1 MMKKITKLVTLLL
14 ALAMVF
20 SLAACS
26 SGKGKDKAD
35 GSADIAA
42 LIATEPNSADEAAKL
57 YQQLMQKEND
67 ILAANS
73 DLWNKVF
80 LSANKNSTMI
90 EDGTNYG
97 DFLLA
102 TIESAKDGFSADE
115 LKTLKA
121 GAEQIKEIEGKL
133 TILEQKYPGCG
144 TTPGT
149 GDSVSA
155 EEAGMTASGSDLMKF
170 PSFQGK
176 DLDGNDVDSSKLFAG
191 NSVTVVNFWFTTC
204 NPCVGELADLEA
216 LNKDLA
222 AKGGAVVGINSFTL
236 DGDKTAIAEAKDILA
251 KKGVTYS
258 NLWFASDSE
267 AGKFTAGLYSFP
279 TTLST
284 RTATSS
290 ASRSSARS
298 PHPIRQRSSTSSSI
312 RRSQAANNGPR
323 QHPPRRTLLTEGAPG
338 RIFAVCQSLT
348 SSSRC
353 SCSSATLPPLM
364 TKQTLSP
371 LCTGSCPRSAAAMPM
386 ADDGSH
392 SSLPSRSSSFMPR
405 RISASATGAKPS
417 VFAATYGK
425 HTSPG
430 ICATSASA
438 TERFCSTCTG
448 WPARRLS
455 V

>member
-1 MMKKITKLVTLLL
+1 MMKTKKMTKLVTLLL
-14 ALAMVF
+14 ALTLVF

-26 SGKGKDKAD
+26 SGKGKDKAN
-35 GSADIAA
+35 GSADIAT
-42 LIATEPNSADEAAKL
+42 LIATEPSSADEAAKL

-80 LSANKNSTMI
+80 LSANKNNPMI

-176 DLDGNDVDSSKLFAG
+176 DLDGNDVDSS
-191 NSVTVVNFWFTTC
+191 TVVNFWFTTC

-279 TTLST
+279 TTYVVDKNGNIVGE
-284 RTATSS
+284 
-290 ASRSSARS
+290 
-298 PHPIRQRSSTSSSI
+298 PIVGAITEKN
-312 RRSQAANNGPR
+312 QAE
-323 QHPPRRTLLTEGAPG
+323 TL
-338 RIFAVCQSLT
+338 QSLIDQ
-348 SSSRC
+348 
-353 SCSSATLPPLM
+353 AI
-364 TKQTLSP
+364 
-371 LCTGSCPRSAAAMPM
+371 AADA
-386 ADDGSH
+386 G
-392 SSLPSRSSSFMPR
+392 
-405 RISASATGAKPS
+405 
-417 VFAATYGK
+417 
-425 HTSPG
+425 
-430 ICATSASA
+430 
-438 TERFCSTCTG
+438 
-448 WPARRLS
+448 
-455 V
+455 

>member
-1 MMKKITKLVTLLL
+1 MKTKKMTKLVTLLL

-35 GSADIAA
+35 GSTDIAA

-144 TTPGT
+144 
-149 GDSVSA
+149 
-155 EEAGMTASGSDLMKF
+155 
-170 PSFQGK
+170 
-176 DLDGNDVDSSKLFAG
+176 
-191 NSVTVVNFWFTTC
+191 
-204 NPCVGELADLEA
+204 GELADLEA

-279 TTLST
+279 TTYVVDKNGNIVGQPIVGAI
-284 RTATSS
+284 TAPDQAKKLNELIDQALASS
-290 ASRSSARS
+290 
-298 PHPIRQRSSTSSSI
+298 
-312 RRSQAANNGPR
+312 
-323 QHPPRRTLLTEGAPG
+323 
-338 RIFAVCQSLT
+338 
-348 SSSRC
+348 
-353 SCSSATLPPLM
+353 
-364 TKQTLSP
+364 K
-371 LCTGSCPRSAAAMPM
+371 
-386 ADDGSH
+386 
-392 SSLPSRSSSFMPR
+392 
-405 RISASATGAKPS
+405 
-417 VFAATYGK
+417 
-425 HTSPG
+425 
-430 ICATSASA
+430 
-438 TERFCSTCTG
+438 
-448 WPARRLS
+448 
-455 V
+455 

>member
-1 MMKKITKLVTLLL
+1 MMKKITKFVTLLL

-26 SGKGKDKAD
+26 SGKDKDKAD
-35 GSADIAA
+35 GSADIAT
-42 LIATEPNSADEAAKL
+42 LIATEPNSADEASKL

-144 TTPGT
+144 TAPGA

-191 NSVTVVNFWFTTC
+191 NS
-204 NPCVGELADLEA
+204 
-216 LNKDLA
+216 
-222 AKGGAVVGINSFTL
+222 SFTL

-279 TTLST
+279 TTYVVDKNGNIVGQPIVGGI
-284 RTATSS
+284 TAPDQAKKLNELIDQALASS
-290 ASRSSARS
+290 
-298 PHPIRQRSSTSSSI
+298 
-312 RRSQAANNGPR
+312 
-323 QHPPRRTLLTEGAPG
+323 
-338 RIFAVCQSLT
+338 
-348 SSSRC
+348 
-353 SCSSATLPPLM
+353 
-364 TKQTLSP
+364 K
-371 LCTGSCPRSAAAMPM
+371 
-386 ADDGSH
+386 
-392 SSLPSRSSSFMPR
+392 
-405 RISASATGAKPS
+405 
-417 VFAATYGK
+417 
-425 HTSPG
+425 
-430 ICATSASA
+430 
-438 TERFCSTCTG
+438 
-448 WPARRLS
+448 
-455 V
+455 

>member
-35 GSADIAA
+35 GSTDIAT

-176 DLDGNDVDSSKLFAG
+176 DLNGNDVDSSKLFAG

-267 AGKFTAGLYSFP
+267 AGKFTAGRRRQERQHRRP
-279 TTLST
+279 ADRRRDHRT
-284 RTATSS
+284 RSGKEAQRAHRSGARKQQITA
-290 ASRSSARS
+290 RD
-298 PHPIRQRSSTSSSI
+298 SI
-312 RRSQAANNGPR
+312 R
-323 QHPPRRTLLTEGAPG
+323 LDAP
-338 RIFAVCQSLT
+338 F
-348 SSSRC
+348 
-353 SCSSATLPPLM
+353 
-364 TKQTLSP
+364 
-371 LCTGSCPRSAAAMPM
+371 
-386 ADDGSH
+386 
-392 SSLPSRSSSFMPR
+392 
-405 RISASATGAKPS
+405 
-417 VFAATYGK
+417 
-425 HTSPG
+425 
-430 ICATSASA
+430 
-438 TERFCSTCTG
+438 
-448 WPARRLS
+448 
-455 V
+455 

>member
-1 MMKKITKLVTLLL
+1 
-14 ALAMVF
+14 
-20 SLAACS
+20 
-26 SGKGKDKAD
+26 
-35 GSADIAA
+35 
-42 LIATEPNSADEAAKL
+42 
-57 YQQLMQKEND
+57 
-67 ILAANS
+67 
-73 DLWNKVF
+73 
-80 LSANKNSTMI
+80 MI

-102 TIESAKDGFSADE
+102 TIESAKDSFSADE

-144 TTPGT
+144 TAPGA

-279 TTLST
+279 TTYVVDKNGNIVGQPIVGGI
-284 RTATSS
+284 TAPDQAKKLNELIDQALASS
-290 ASRSSARS
+290 
-298 PHPIRQRSSTSSSI
+298 
-312 RRSQAANNGPR
+312 
-323 QHPPRRTLLTEGAPG
+323 
-338 RIFAVCQSLT
+338 
-348 SSSRC
+348 
-353 SCSSATLPPLM
+353 
-364 TKQTLSP
+364 K
-371 LCTGSCPRSAAAMPM
+371 
-386 ADDGSH
+386 
-392 SSLPSRSSSFMPR
+392 
-405 RISASATGAKPS
+405 
-417 VFAATYGK
+417 
-425 HTSPG
+425 
-430 ICATSASA
+430 
-438 TERFCSTCTG
+438 
-448 WPARRLS
+448 
-455 V
+455 

>member
-1 MMKKITKLVTLLL
+1 MMKKITKFVTLLL
-14 ALAMVF
+14 ALALVF

-35 GSADIAA
+35 GSADIAT

-144 TTPGT
+144 TAPGA

-204 NPCVGELADLEA
+204 NPCVG
-216 LNKDLA
+216 
-222 AKGGAVVGINSFTL
+222 
-236 DGDKTAIAEAKDILA
+236 
-251 KKGVTYS
+251 
-258 NLWFASDSE
+258 
-267 AGKFTAGLYSFP
+267 
-279 TTLST
+279 
-284 RTATSS
+284 
-290 ASRSSARS
+290 
-298 PHPIRQRSSTSSSI
+298 
-312 RRSQAANNGPR
+312 
-323 QHPPRRTLLTEGAPG
+323 
-338 RIFAVCQSLT
+338 
-348 SSSRC
+348 
-353 SCSSATLPPLM
+353 
-364 TKQTLSP
+364 
-371 LCTGSCPRSAAAMPM
+371 
-386 ADDGSH
+386 
-392 SSLPSRSSSFMPR
+392 
-405 RISASATGAKPS
+405 
-417 VFAATYGK
+417 
-425 HTSPG
+425 
-430 ICATSASA
+430 
-438 TERFCSTCTG
+438 
-448 WPARRLS
+448 
-455 V
+455 

>member
-1 MMKKITKLVTLLL
+1 MMKKITKIVTLLL

-35 GSADIAA
+35 GSTDIAT

-73 DLWNKVF
+73 ELWNKVF
-80 LSANKNSTMI
+80 LSANKNNPMI

-222 AKGGAVVGINSFTL
+222 AKGGAVVGINVDTL
-236 DGDKTAIAEAKDILA
+236 DGNADAISTAKNLLES
-251 KKGVTYS
+251 KGASYQ
-258 NLWFASDSE
+258 NIYFPSDSA
-267 AGKFTAGLYSFP
+267 AGDFAGDIMAFP
-279 TTLST
+279 TTYVIDRSGAIVGEAMLGGIDNEDNM
-284 RTATSS
+284 AALQKLIDQALANDS
-290 ASRSSARS
+290 A
-298 PHPIRQRSSTSSSI
+298 
-312 RRSQAANNGPR
+312 
-323 QHPPRRTLLTEGAPG
+323 
-338 RIFAVCQSLT
+338 
-348 SSSRC
+348 
-353 SCSSATLPPLM
+353 
-364 TKQTLSP
+364 K
-371 LCTGSCPRSAAAMPM
+371 
-386 ADDGSH
+386 
-392 SSLPSRSSSFMPR
+392 
-405 RISASATGAKPS
+405 
-417 VFAATYGK
+417 
-425 HTSPG
+425 
-430 ICATSASA
+430 
-438 TERFCSTCTG
+438 
-448 WPARRLS
+448 
-455 V
+455 

>member
-1 MMKKITKLVTLLL
+1 MKKITKLVTLLL

-35 GSADIAA
+35 GSADIAT

-176 DLDGNDVDSSKLFAG
+176 DLNGNDVDSSKLFAG

-236 DGDKTAIAEAKDILA
+236 GGDKTAIAEAKDILA

-279 TTLST
+279 TTYVVDKNGNIVGQPIVGAITPVPGGVGSVT
-284 RTATSS
+284 TSVLIG
-290 ASRSSARS
+290 
-298 PHPIRQRSSTSSSI
+298 HVVE
-312 RRSQAANNGPR
+312 AAE
-323 QHPPRRTLLTEGAPG
+323 RTL
-338 RIFAVCQSLT
+338 
-348 SSSRC
+348 
-353 SCSSATLPPLM
+353 
-364 TKQTLSP
+364 
-371 LCTGSCPRSAAAMPM
+371 
-386 ADDGSH
+386 
-392 SSLPSRSSSFMPR
+392 
-405 RISASATGAKPS
+405 
-417 VFAATYGK
+417 
-425 HTSPG
+425 
-430 ICATSASA
+430 
-438 TERFCSTCTG
+438 
-448 WPARRLS
+448 
-455 V
+455 

>member
-1 MMKKITKLVTLLL
+1 MKTTKILTALLL
-14 ALAMVF
+14 VALVL

-26 SGKGKDKAD
+26 KPQANGGNM
-35 GSADIAA
+35 
-42 LIATEPNSADEAAKL
+42 ATEDNAASAIDDLLAKEASTAEEATALHTQLMDAETAILNENSA
-57 YQQLMQKEND
+57 
-67 ILAANS
+67 
-73 DLWNKVF
+73 LWEKVF
-80 LSANKNSTMI
+80 LSADKGSAMI
-90 EDGTNYG
+90 EDGSNYG

-144 TTPGT
+144 TAPGA

-155 EEAGMTASGSDLMKF
+155 EEAGMTASGSNAMKF

-279 TTLST
+279 TTYVVDKNGNIVGQPIVGAI
-284 RTATSS
+284 TAPDQAKKLNELIDQALASS
-290 ASRSSARS
+290 
-298 PHPIRQRSSTSSSI
+298 
-312 RRSQAANNGPR
+312 
-323 QHPPRRTLLTEGAPG
+323 
-338 RIFAVCQSLT
+338 
-348 SSSRC
+348 
-353 SCSSATLPPLM
+353 
-364 TKQTLSP
+364 K
-371 LCTGSCPRSAAAMPM
+371 
-386 ADDGSH
+386 
-392 SSLPSRSSSFMPR
+392 
-405 RISASATGAKPS
+405 
-417 VFAATYGK
+417 
-425 HTSPG
+425 
-430 ICATSASA
+430 
-438 TERFCSTCTG
+438 
-448 WPARRLS
+448 
-455 V
+455 